1 MEPFHDGRLD
11 IDNNGVENAI
21 RPSAVG
27 NKNWLFIGAKDAGR
41 KSAILYSLII
51 SCRNHG
57 VEPRAYIKYL
67 IDTLPTLTNQQI
79 KDITPAAYAGQLM
92 RKASQIS

>member
-1 MEPFHDGRLD
+1 M
-11 IDNNGVENAI
+11 
-21 RPSAVG
+21 VG
-27 NKNWLFIGAKDAGR
+27 KKNWLFIGARDAGR

-79 KDITPAAYAGQLM
+79 KDVTPAAYARRMLRQAL
-92 RKASQIS
+92 

>member
-1 MEPFHDGRLD
+1 MEPFHDGRLE
-11 IDNNGVENAI
+11 IDNNSVENSI

-27 NKNWLFIGAKDAGR
+27 KKNWLFIGDKYAGR

-57 VEPRAYIKYL
+57 VEPQAYIKYL

-79 KDITPAAYAGQLM
+79 KDVTLSAYAKRGML
-92 RKASQIS
+92 KAS